1 MLILRD
7 SPAEILRQ
15 ALIDNGISIPIYVSS
30 EPDLPDECLT
40 IYDTAG
46 LSEGRNMLD
55 GETIQR
61 YGVQLR
67 IRARNYK
74 EGWNIATII
83 KEILEKLHN
92 QVLYIP
98 RDFITSEYELCH
110 CAEISTI
117 IPLPPVDKSSRR
129 LFTINCLL
137 VLRQTGL
144 IL

>member
-1 MLILRD
+1 MLMLRD

-15 ALIDNGISIPIYVSS
+15 ALIVNGIPIPIYVSS

-92 QVLYIP
+92 QVLYVST
-98 RDFITSEYELCH
+98 FEYELYH

-144 IL
+144 IV